1 MKSYGV
7 VEVIQAF
14 VFVDKEAAK
23 IRCDSY
29 SGAQNFQ
36 RKNIHVEKENPWT
49 V

>member
-29 SGAQNFQ
+29 SGAQNLQ
-36 RKNIHVEKENPWT
+36 PKNMHGKKENPWT